1 MDTTTSADQTGITLQ
16 FKKKKEQVIVKLI
29 RIQTKVSKISI
40 ANGSFLLAQGSMNE
54 HSRGSCCGWYSLTM
68 ILIVIITHE
77 HRLYSG

>member
-1 MDTTTSADQTGITLQ
+1 MDTTSADQTGITLQ

-29 RIQTKVSKISI
+29 RIQTKVSISI
-40 ANGSFLLAQGSMNE
+40 GCFLLAQGSMNE